1 MHDTG
6 GTSELRNKA
15 ECSSQQAQ
23 IPGSG
28 QTGKAVKHKNTYGN
42 DLEVLHIT
50 QHNVAEFRD
59 YDK

>member
-15 ECSSQQAQ
+15 ECSCQRAQ

-28 QTGKAVKHKNTYGN
+28 QTGKAVKHKNTDGN
-42 DLEVLHIT
+42 QLRST
-50 QHNVAEFRD
+50 T
-59 YDK
+59 Y